1 MVIETNTE
9 IEVEIEELRM
19 SDSIS
24 VTAKVVTGLDSSN
37 GVDSINGSGLSTTFL
52 QNIEQLRI
60 LKGIDDEID
69 EGIQSVNTVKIIKV
83 ILPVL

>member
-37 GVDSINGSGLSTTFL
+37 GVDSINGSGLSTTLL

-60 LKGIDDEID
+60 LKGIDEEID